1 MNMSLS
7 RIVKAAP
14 LRRTTLAMALGA
26 LGAAPA
32 AHADWNNQS
41 IVKTGERQ
49 HGIHIQGS
57 DPGGVRTA
65 SGTTIKVSGRQA
77 QGILL
82 ENPAAELQF
91 RNGSVTSSGQ
101 LSDDGIRRFLGT
113 VTVKAG
119 KLVADHATLAN
130 VGDTW
135 DDDGIALYVAGEQ
148 AQASIAD
155 STLQGAGGVQIERGA
170 NVTVQRSAIVD
181 GGLHIGALQ
190 SLQPEDLPPSRVVL
204 RDTNVTAVPASG
216 APAAVSVLGAS
227 ELTLDGGHI
236 TGGRAA
242 GV

>member
-155 STLQGAGGVQIERGA
+155 STL
-170 NVTVQRSAIVD
+170 
-181 GGLHIGALQ
+181 
-190 SLQPEDLPPSRVVL
+190 
-204 RDTNVTAVPASG
+204 
-216 APAAVSVLGAS
+216 
-227 ELTLDGGHI
+227 
-236 TGGRAA
+236 
-242 GV
+242 